1 MSFYSEIDRAQV
13 MKMTEK
19 TSNLRVPYI
28 ALRHVLDQGDVK
40 RALNYIEKLAQERA
54 RIESNYSFRSSPIG
68 QYALK
73 ILTNRTKNTK
83 IAVGDMAKA
92 HLMNMRVELRDLYE
106 QAGFIR
112 YEMITGRKDTLKKK
126 IAGKETES
134 QQIDEKNDRQFYI
147 QNGYEYYPFQGEY
160 WLDEVG
166 NYHFLGKQS
175 CE

>member
-1 MSFYSEIDRAQV
+1 MCTSYCTTYWFVFYVVFFPCSAAIC
-13 MKMTEK
+13 
-19 TSNLRVPYI
+19 LRRVSAVCAKRSRLYVSTFRFPSGI
-28 ALRHVLDQGDVK
+28 LR
-40 RALNYIEKLAQERA
+40 
-54 RIESNYSFRSSPIG
+54 
-68 QYALK
+68 
-73 ILTNRTKNTK
+73 
-83 IAVGDMAKA
+83 
-92 HLMNMRVELRDLYE
+92 
-106 QAGFIR
+106 FIR